1 MTKKII
7 LAVLILIAEIGLGYY
22 SLFVKGSLFWK
33 FLFFILSAFIV
44 CMIVINGVSY
54 ILPAEDK
61 YHHPEEDL

>member
-1 MTKKII
+1 MTRKII
-7 LAVLILIAEIGLGYY
+7 LAIVILIAEAGLGYY

-44 CMIVINGVSY
+44 CIIVINGIGY

-61 YHHPEEDL
+61 YHHHEDD